1 MIKQQ
6 HTQPKPEFLLLLASA
21 GLLTFVGACT
31 VREQF
36 FGCDGISE
44 NAMADE
50 FVMTPTSLRFQSITY
65 RFTEERM
72 TSRIYT
78 DKESGQRIEFNTA
91 NGLLQ
96 RQLSQWRCKRIEL

>member
-6 HTQPKPEFLLLLASA
+6 YTQPSPKFLLFLTSA
-21 GLLTFVGACT
+21 VLFTFIGGCT

-44 NAMADE
+44 NAVADE
-50 FVMTPTSLRFQSITY
+50 FIMTPTSLRFQSVY